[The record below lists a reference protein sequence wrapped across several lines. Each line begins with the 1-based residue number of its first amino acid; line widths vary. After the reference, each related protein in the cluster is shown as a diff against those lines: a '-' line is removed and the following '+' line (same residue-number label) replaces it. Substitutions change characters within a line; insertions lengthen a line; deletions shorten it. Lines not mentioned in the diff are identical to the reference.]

1 MDMKRFFGVLLAGVI
16 TLTFCQC
23 NESAT
28 TSAPAGT
35 QNGAVT
41 GMKIAYVEIDT
52 LLANYQ
58 LYLDVTEELL
68 RKEENS
74 RLVLSEKANEF
85 QSEVEIYQK
94 KLQNSVFSSVERAK
108 QEENRLAKKQ
118 QDLQELQARLEN
130 EYVMEGNKNSMM
142 VSDSIQSF
150 LKDYN
155 KEKGYSVILSKV
167 GDNILLIDPAMNITQ
182 EVIDGLNA
190 RYAGK

>member
-1 MDMKRFFGVLLAGVI
+1 MKRFFGVLLAGVI

-35 QNGAVT
+35 QSGAVT
-41 GMKIAYVEIDT
+41 GLKIAYVEIDT

-74 RLVLSEKANEF
+74 RLLLSEKANEF
-85 QSEVEIYQK
+85 QAEVETFQK
-94 KLQNSVFSSVERAK
+94 KVQNSVFSSRERAQ

-130 EYVMEGNKNSMM
+130 EYVMEGNKNSLM

-150 LKDYN
+150 MKDYN

-167 GDNILLIDPAMNITQ
+167 GDNILLIDPAMNITE
-182 EVIDGLNA
+182 EVLAGLNA
-190 RYAGK
+190 RYAAK